1 MVRSLTDTQYPTL
14 DGVEHGS
21 PAHAPAGSGL
31 GSGVLAPRRVHRYWA
46 IPLTVLAG
54 LIVVVVVVTAL
65 LPASLVATNLDP
77 DPDNPGEYVEVDAP
91 YARVPAAAQP
101 VAERV
106 SYGDLE
112 SAGMEGVE
120 ADTHP
125 DGRVYFVTIQEP
137 SQSVLGHFLWG
148 GGPEIVTLSQRDKY
162 GDQTPTQRR
171 TVSLQMMRT
180 SEQVSQYVALSRAG
194 FDAEIV
200 PGPVQV
206 EFFYCL
212 EAIDEQ
218 TCRTWVPSEAKLEVG
233 DTITA
238 VDGTPIG
245 DGDDLSA
252 ALAGKQPGDTVTVS
266 VDRIDPETGEIGPA
280 ELEDVELI
288 SAEDGTG
295 RVIFGFS
302 PFDTDSVSLPFEV
315 RIDTGDIGGPSAG
328 LAFTLTLLDELT
340 GGDLLGGLD
349 VAVTG
354 SIGIQGNVGAIGG
367 LVQKVSAVRQA
378 GLHYF
383 IVPMSQSDEE
393 LERAREVAGDDV
405 EIIPVATVDEAIAA
419 LEELG
424 GDPPEILVD

>member
-1 MVRSLTDTQYPTL
+1 LTDTQFPTL
-14 DGVEHGS
+14 DGEASGS
-21 PAHAPAGSGL
+21 PARPL
-31 GSGVLAPRRVHRYWA
+31 GGGWAATAVIAPRRSHRYWA
-46 IPLTVLAG
+46 VPLAVLAG
-54 LIVVVVVVTAL
+54 LIVVVIVVTAL

-77 DPDNPGEYVEVDAP
+77 DPDNPGEYVEVAAP

-106 SYGDLE
+106 SFGDLDA
-112 SAGMEGVE
+112 AGMQGVE
-120 ADTHP
+120 ADTDP

-137 SQSVLGHFLWG
+137 TQSVLGHFLWG
-148 GGPEIVTLSQRDKY
+148 GGPEIETLSRRDKY

-180 SEQVSQYVALSRAG
+180 SGQVAQYVALSRAG

-206 EFFYCL
+206 EYFYCL
-212 EAIDEQ
+212 EVIDDE
-218 TCRTWVPSEAKLEVG
+218 TCGTWVPSEAQLEVG
-233 DTITA
+233 DTITE
-238 VDGTPIG
+238 VDGTPIA
-245 DGDDLSA
+245 DRDDLSA
-252 ALAGKQPGDTVTVS
+252 VLDGKQPGDTVDVV
-266 VDRIDPETGEIGPA
+266 VDRVDAQTGDVASVEVDA
-280 ELEDVELI
+280 VELI

-295 RVIFGFS
+295 RVIFGFA
-302 PFDTDSVSLPFEV
+302 PFDTDAVSLPFEV

-367 LVQKVSAVRQA
+367 LAQKASAVRQA
-378 GLHYF
+378 GLDYF
-383 IVPMSQSDEE
+383 IVPATQSDDD
-393 LERAREVAGDDV
+393 LARAREVAGDDV
-405 EIIPVATVDEAIAA
+405 EIIPVSTVDEAIAA

-424 GDPPEILVD
+424 GDPPEILVR